1 MFDCFQNFFPSPFI
15 PLPQLKSSFNYKFS
29 IKIFMNCNFINE
41 WMNGYIFYN
50 FFFNFF
56 LFNTLDMQNTITIV
70 FNKNIEEK
78 KFQFVAELKWNTWQ
92 LLFIYYMY
100 IFCILYIQF
109 SICFYLSHCTK
120 KGKSKMTP
128 YNYFARLMLKCKYV
142 WMYKCIVYVF
152 ISAYIVLLYF
162 LFLLLLRNIVKR
174 VFVIFCSFIIE
185 RTWFYECYKKT
196 VLCCF
201 IRVWND
207 FKDLEQDYGN

>member
-29 IKIFMNCNFINE
+29 IKIFMNCSFINE
-41 WMNGYIFYN
+41 WMVIYFIT
-50 FFFNFF
+50 FFKIFF
-56 LFNTLDMQNTITIV
+56 LFNLLDMQNTITIV

-100 IFCILYIQF
+100 VCI
-109 SICFYLSHCTK
+109 
-120 KGKSKMTP
+120 
-128 YNYFARLMLKCKYV
+128 YFAFNTYNFLFVFTCPIVPKKENPKWHHITISLDSCCNV
-142 WMYKCIVYVF
+142 NMYGCIVYVF

-174 VFVIFCSFIIE
+174 VFVFF
-185 RTWFYECYKKT
+185 
-196 VLCCF
+196 VL
-201 IRVWND
+201 
-207 FKDLEQDYGN
+207 LL